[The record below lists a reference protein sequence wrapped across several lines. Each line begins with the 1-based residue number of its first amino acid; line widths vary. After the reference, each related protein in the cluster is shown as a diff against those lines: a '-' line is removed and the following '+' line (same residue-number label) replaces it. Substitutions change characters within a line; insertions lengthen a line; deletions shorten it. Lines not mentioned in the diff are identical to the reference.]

1 MQGATWGSTRP
12 LQCLAMAPQKHSRRV
27 ERTLLH
33 RGAKFDIEVISAP
46 GRDGR
51 PIARP
56 IVRHPGS
63 VVILPLLGN
72 PHERRVVFIACWR
85 ITTESRLI
93 ELPAGTR
100 EKGEE
105 PLACAARELEEETGY
120 RSGNLKGLG
129 TLLTAPGLT
138 DELMH
143 AFVATDLTHG
153 GQRLEVDEEIEVLPT
168 PAAEALAMATDG
180 RILDAKTRLVLLWAA
195 RLGMLGQGTGEGHCR
210 TSR

>member
-1 MQGATWGSTRP
+1 MTP
-12 LQCLAMAPQKHSRRV
+12 KKHSRRV

-33 RGAKFDIEVISAP
+33 RGPKFDVEVVSAL
-46 GRDGR
+46 GRDGK

-63 VVILPLLGN
+63 VIILPLLREGSDQ
-72 PHERRVVFIACWR
+72 RVVLIACWR
-85 ITTESRLI
+85 VTTESRII

-105 PLACAARELEEETGY
+105 PLSCAARELEEETGY
-120 RSGNLKGLG
+120 RARNLKELG

-138 DELMH
+138 DERMH
-143 AFVATDLTHG
+143 AYVATGLTHV

-168 PAAEALAMATDG
+168 PAGEALAMATDG
-180 RILDAKTRLVLLWAA
+180 RIQDAKSRLVLLWAA
-195 RLGMLGQGTGEGHCR
+195 RLGMLG
-210 TSR
+210 